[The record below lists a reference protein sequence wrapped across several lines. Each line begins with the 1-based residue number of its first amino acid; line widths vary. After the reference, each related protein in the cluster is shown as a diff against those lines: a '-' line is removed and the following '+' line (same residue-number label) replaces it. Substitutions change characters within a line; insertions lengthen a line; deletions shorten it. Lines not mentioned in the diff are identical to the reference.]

1 MQPNRK
7 TNSNNAL
14 IGTFVLLALI
24 GVALYFLF
32 ANDTVVN
39 EQPNEVTA
47 MEEPSSQDL
56 IVARGEVAT
65 VLTEIQANINAG
77 TNIATTDLNQKLIN
91 ERRELRAAY
100 QNVTGEAKAEY
111 EALDRDLGR
120 LEAEL
125 KGDVKTATV
134 TISGIMSRLESDMRA
149 DVRATWEE
157 IKKAA
162 NSVQDKIDDDTTIE
176 VSSTSSAAVQ

>member
-32 ANDTVVN
+32 ANDTIVN

-47 MEEPSSQDL
+47 IEEPSNQDL
-56 IVARGEVAT
+56 IVARSEVAT
-65 VLTEIQANINAG
+65 VLTEIQANINTG
-77 TNIATTDLNQKLIN
+77 TNISTTDLNQKLIN

-100 QNVTGEAKAEY
+100 QNVTGEAKTEY
-111 EALDRDLGR
+111 DELDRDLGR
-120 LEAEL
+120 LETEL
-125 KGDVKTATV
+125 KGDVKIATV
-134 TISGIMSRLESDMRA
+134 TISGIMGKLEADMRA

-162 NSVQDKIDDDTTIE
+162 NSVQDKIDDTSIE